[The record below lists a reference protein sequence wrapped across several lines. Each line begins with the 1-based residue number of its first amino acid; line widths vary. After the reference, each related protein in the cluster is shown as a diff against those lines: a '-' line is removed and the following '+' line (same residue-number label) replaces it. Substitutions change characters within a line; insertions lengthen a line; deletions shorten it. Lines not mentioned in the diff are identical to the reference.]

1 MRISDW
7 SSDVCSSDLGFS
19 DEQTLPSPTDK
30 LPPRRQTHPDPHPG
44 APRMRTA
51 HKTEFARHLR
61 RTMTDAE
68 REIWHHLR
76 NRALMGHKFRRQYP
90 VGPYIVDFACPARR
104 LVVELDGGQHDE
116 AVDAARTR
124 YLERCG

>member
-1 MRISDW
+1 
-7 SSDVCSSDLGFS
+7 
-19 DEQTLPSPTDK
+19 
-30 LPPRRQTHPDPHPG
+30 
-44 APRMRTA
+44 MRTA

-76 NRALMGHKFRRQYP
+76 NRALLGHKFRRQYP

-104 LVVELDGGQHDE
+104 LGVELDGGQHDA
-116 AVDAARTR
+116 AVAAARTR
-124 YLERCG
+124 SLERCGPRIMRFWNNDHFQRQDQVLAVSFEALSR

>member
-1 MRISDW
+1 
-7 SSDVCSSDLGFS
+7 
-19 DEQTLPSPTDK
+19 
-30 LPPRRQTHPDPHPG
+30 
-44 APRMRTA
+44 MRTA

-116 AVDAARTR
+116 AVDAPRTR
-124 YLERCG
+124 YRSEEHTSELQSLMRISYAVFCLKKKKKR